1 MKKHKIKVLI
11 KQKDVK
17 EKICKL
23 AKRINKDY
31 KDKDLTI
38 ISVLSGSFVFCSD
51 IIRNLNID
59 FDLDFIRVESYKGK
73 KSVKKIKLL
82 TPVQID
88 VKGKNVLVIE
98 DIYDTGRT
106 LAYIKKILL
115 KKKAKSVKVCVLI
128 NKKIQK
134 SSDIDI
140 DYFGFNI
147 ENKFVVG
154 YGLDYNGRYRGL
166 PYIGVL

>member
-1 MKKHKIKVLI
+1 M
-11 KQKDVK
+11 
-17 EKICKL
+17 
-23 AKRINKDY
+23 
-31 KDKDLTI
+31 
-38 ISVLSGSFVFCSD
+38 
-51 IIRNLNID
+51 NID

-88 VKGKNVLVIE
+88 VKGKNILVIE

-106 LAYIKKILL
+106 LAYIKNFLL

-128 NKKIQK
+128 NKKIHK

-147 ENKFVVG
+147 ENKFIVG